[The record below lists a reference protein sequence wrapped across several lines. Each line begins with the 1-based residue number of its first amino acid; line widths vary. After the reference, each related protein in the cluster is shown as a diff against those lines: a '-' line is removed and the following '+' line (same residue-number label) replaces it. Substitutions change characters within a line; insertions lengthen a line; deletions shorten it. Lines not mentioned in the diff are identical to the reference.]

1 MTCLRNVYEIQQC
14 LAMLPNE
21 LVKIRRGRG
30 KVVSE
35 RLWALYKVG
44 GIEACGRPAE
54 SHTQRHWQRCD
65 CNGSPGVEKFSRFG
79 RTARRVWT
87 IITTGWWQG
96 ILSWRHTLINLV
108 QTFSLFKTRDF
119 MTRSNSSQGWKHK
132 NTDYNYEGG
141 KCTTVLNL

>member
-1 MTCLRNVYEIQQC
+1 MKFNNAWQC
-14 LAMLPNE
+14 YRMSWF
-21 LVKIRRGRG
+21 KIGRGRGG

-119 MTRSNSSQGWKHK
+119 MTRRYSSQSWKYK
-132 NTDYNYEGG
+132 NTD
-141 KCTTVLNL
+141 